1 MMSEYLLGMSSAI
14 VLVVLIAIVYAVRKK
29 TCIMRGKFDERQK
42 VIQGTGYKYGF
53 FAMMISSSIY
63 ALALGWYDLPI
74 HPTVGIMACVL
85 IGVGVFAGYCIWKDA
100 YFGIQGNNK
109 RMIIVMVAVVVM
121 NALSAAMQIK
131 EGTIIENGVIGIT
144 ALNALCAMVFFAIL
158 VVIFAKSWK
167 VSKEDKYFGED
178 DE

>member
-1 MMSEYLLGMSSAI
+1 M
-14 VLVVLIAIVYAVRKK
+14 
-29 TCIMRGKFDERQK
+29 
-42 VIQGTGYKYGF
+42 
-53 FAMMISSSIY
+53 
-63 ALALGWYDLPI
+63 
-74 HPTVGIMACVL
+74 
-85 IGVGVFAGYCIWKDA
+85 FAGYCIWKDA

-131 EGTIIENGVIGIT
+131 DGTIIENGVIGIT

-158 VVIFAKSWK
+158 VVIVAKSWK
-167 VSKEDKYFGED
+167 VSKEDKRFGED

>member
-63 ALALGWYDLPI
+63 ALNLGWYDLPI
-74 HPTVGIMACVL
+74 HPTVGIMACVFL
-85 IGVGVFAGYCIWKDA
+85 GVGVFAGYCIWKDA

-109 RMIIVMVAVVVM
+109 RMIVIMVVVVII
-121 NALSAAMQIK
+121 NALSVASQIM
-131 EGTIIENGVIGIT
+131 ENEIIQDGIIGIY
-144 ALNALCAMVFFAIL
+144 ALNALCMLVFLALLI
-158 VVIFAKSWK
+158 VIAAKSWK
-167 VSKEDKYFGED
+167 VNREDKQAGED